1 MKLNFQIFLNSY
13 NDPCQTSTP
22 QLSNFKWNR
31 EINGIP
37 FTTENS
43 QMIQI
48 PPSGT
53 VALLSGDTKKF
64 LYIDT
69 DQSISVIYNG
79 GTAVVVNP
87 FQVNGKLQPGVF
99 FISGA
104 VASLSITNPSST
116 APANVFFATMG

>member
-1 MKLNFQIFLNSY
+1 MKLNFQVFLNSY
-13 NDPCQTSTP
+13 NDSCQTSTP

-37 FTTENS
+37 FTAENS
-43 QMIQI
+43 QMVQI
-48 PPSGT
+48 PTSGSVT
-53 VALLSGDTKKF
+53 LLTGDSKKF

-69 DQSISVIYNG
+69 DQSISVIYNR

-87 FQVNGKLQPGVF
+87 FQINGKLQPGVF

-104 VASLSITNPSST
+104 VGSLTITNPSST
-116 APANVFFATMG
+116 VAANVFFASMG